1 MRQLLFY
8 YKLFSRIKCSF
19 HGSGFFLD
27 GFGCFL
33 TDIGF
38 GHGGDIVFMDAHVG
52 NAQVQVQGLSQI
64 AKAGCTVIGCKAC
77 LLYTSDAADD

>member
-19 HGSGFFLD
+19 QRSGSFFD
-27 GFGCFL
+27 FFSCFF

-38 GHGGDIVFMDAHVG
+38 GHGGDVVFMDAHVG
-52 NAQVQVQGLSQI
+52 NAQVQVQGL
-64 AKAGCTVIGCKAC
+64 GR
-77 LLYTSDAADD
+77 